1 MPLAGWHYVLVDA
14 RGENAGD
21 RFASLVVARL
31 GPDVRA
37 ASRPFD
43 DVPGSYFI
51 DVEWGDET
59 GVGLL
64 FMANDRADGV
74 TVLDP
79 GDEWFQESDALTYI
93 TNRMGGASPRQAL
106 RAVRRSRRR

>member
-1 MPLAGWHYVLVDA
+1 VPLAGWHYVVVDA
-14 RGENAGD
+14 CGENAGD
-21 RFASLVVARL
+21 RFAALVVARL
-31 GPDVRA
+31 GPTVRA
-37 ASRPFD
+37 AARPFD